1 MALKPTLLTQK
12 GLEDLEAELE
22 HLKAVT
28 RKDIAE
34 KLKEARGHGDLSEN
48 SEYDEAMNEQ
58 GLNEARIAQIEAI
71 LKNVEIIDED
81 SLSTDLV
88 QHGNTISVLD
98 VEENEERDLQIVGSG
113 EVDVRAGKI
122 SDESPIGKA
131 LLGHKKG
138 DTVDVETPSGV
149 LSFKILEISK

>member
-12 GLEDLEAELE
+12 GLEKLEKELE
-22 HLKAVT
+22 FLKSVT

-81 SLSTDLV
+81 NLSTDV
-88 QHGNTISVLD
+88 IQHGNNIKVLD
-98 VEENEERDLQIVGSG
+98 VEENEERNLQIVGSG
-113 EVDVRAGKI
+113 EVNVREGKI

-131 LLGHKKG
+131 LLGHQKG
-138 DTVDVETPSGV
+138 DTVDVETPSGI
-149 LSFKILEISK
+149 LQFKILDITK